1 LSNISAGRTLR
12 RLREKAGLSVT
23 AVGGAIGKQ
32 GKTINAWENGR
43 GEPDITAMI
52 TLSSLFG
59 VKNLLAVIATDMYGE
74 KALIRPELSPEEES
88 FLSRFRTLDRYGK
101 LTVER
106 VTDSENERIRLTGAG
121 TGERLREGA
130 ENAAYIE
137 IPVSKHPFYPGN
149 GVREEELFET
159 AELIRLPENDL
170 YKGADFAVRVD
181 GAGYEPRFSDGDIL
195 LIKRQDDIQIGEIGV
210 FSVDGEV
217 YLRGNGHGRLISI
230 NPGLDDIT
238 FSGKRKIRCIGKII
252 AQK

>member
-1 LSNISAGRTLR
+1 MSNISTGRTLR

-23 AVGGAIGKQ
+23 SVGGAIGKQ
-32 GKTINAWENGR
+32 GKTVNAWENGR
-43 GEPDITAMI
+43 GEPDITALI
-52 TLSSLFG
+52 TLSSLYG
-59 VKNLLAVIATDMYGE
+59 VKNLLAAIAVDMYGE
-74 KALIRPELSPEEES
+74 KAQIRPELAPDEEG
-88 FLSRFRTLDRYGK
+88 FLARYRSLDHYGK

-106 VTDSENERIRLTGAG
+106 VADSENERVRLTGAG
-121 TGERLREGA
+121 TSEKSGDAA
-130 ENAAYIE
+130 ENARYIE

-149 GVREEELFET
+149 GVLEEELFES

-170 YKGADFAVRVD
+170 YMGADFAVRVD

-195 LIKRQDDIQIGEIGV
+195 LIKRQSEIQIGEIGV

-238 FSGKRKIRCIGKII
+238 FSGKHKIRCIGKII
-252 AQK
+252 AKK